1 MIDYK
6 SAFTLFFSQVRQ
18 GYENIPVVDYTFFK
32 STTIKKYMTVL
43 LANIFA
49 VELSC
54 TKISH
59 AFI

>member
-32 STTIKKYMTVL
+32 STTIKKNT
-43 LANIFA
+43 
-49 VELSC
+49 
-54 TKISH
+54 
-59 AFI
+59 